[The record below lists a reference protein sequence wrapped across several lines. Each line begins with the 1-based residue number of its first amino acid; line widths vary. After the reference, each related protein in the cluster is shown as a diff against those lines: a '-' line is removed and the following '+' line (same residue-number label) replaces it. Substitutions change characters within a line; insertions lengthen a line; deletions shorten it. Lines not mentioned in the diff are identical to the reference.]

1 MTQVTQVQG
10 KTLKSS
16 SASSTYSSGYS
27 SPKQWSCYGDP
38 LALWLPVGAIAI
50 APNWWWIG
58 FWYIPQLINMIP
70 MKNPTI
76 RLIQTPLSAHGFP
89 IIYRSPAPSRSLS
102 ITFNYHIPILIILL
116 MGSNLYKQFFYPPPM
131 GSNKD
136 RAQLQGGRRRSC
148 HWQTSSRSSPWW
160 SNSGSPPSLR
170 WEYPWQS
177 LYSIYF
183 RLIMHTYPLSI
194 LL

>member
-38 LALWLPVGAIAI
+38 LAPWLPVGAIAI

-76 RLIQTPLSAHGFP
+76 RLIQTPLRAHGFP
-89 IIYRSPAPSRSLS
+89 IIYRSPSRSLS
-102 ITFNYHIPILIILL
+102 ITFNYHIPVLIILL
-116 MGSNLYKQFFYPPPM
+116 MVQTSRKNFFILHSWGATKTELSYRVAEE
-131 GSNKD
+131 G
-136 RAQLQGGRRRSC
+136 RVIGRRLPGAVLGGATVEV
-148 HWQTSSRSSPWW
+148 H
-160 SNSGSPPSLR
+160 PP
-170 WEYPWQS
+170 
-177 LYSIYF
+177 
-183 RLIMHTYPLSI
+183 
-194 LL
+194 